1 MWSIPWRSASSAA
14 KKESVTSLSEEM
26 FQAMMDW
33 SPTFATLVGVPGWD
47 DRLEDLSVDGHQAL
61 RARLTG
67 ILARVD
73 ESDEDQ
79 VARDVIRHQAE
90 SIITMID
97 ARLVEHTV
105 SRGLNAPVAVLLRFA
120 SQTDFSQRLHLI
132 PRYLDQAAG
141 RLRDTDRRPL
151 RRHVESGAAYVER
164 FLALPAQ
171 EWEGDADLRPA
182 FARFRET
189 ILAIPGRDD
198 EKAGLCWLPEGEE
211 NYRKLVRDYTTASYS
226 PAELHQL
233 GLDLIAGLREEY
245 AEIGSR
251 VWGTSDVP
259 EIFRRLRTELLWANE
274 NDMLVN
280 AVEAVARAEAEAP
293 NWFGRLP
300 RARCEVRF
308 VPEVDRENAAFAY
321 YLDAALDGSRPGTYF
336 VNPLRAS
343 ERSRTVSEVT
353 AFHEATPGHH
363 FQLSIAAETELS
375 NLRKFA
381 FIDSYLEGWGLYT
394 ERLADEMG
402 LYSSDE
408 ARLGMLGL
416 DAMRAGRLVVDTG
429 LHAFGWS
436 RQQAVDYLRSN
447 TVMDASEIN
456 SEVDRYIETPG
467 QALAYMV
474 GRLEIQRIRAE
485 AETKMGSR
493 FDVKAFHDL
502 VLENG
507 VVPLSTLGDLVVDW
521 AGRS

>member
-1 MWSIPWRSASSAA
+1 M
-14 KKESVTSLSEEM
+14 TSFSEET

-61 RARLTG
+61 RTRLED
-67 ILARVD
+67 ILSRVD

-79 VARDVIRHQAE
+79 VAKDVIRHQAT
-90 SIITMID
+90 SIITLID
-97 ARLVEHTV
+97 ARLVEHSV
-105 SRGLNAPVAVLLRFA
+105 SRGLNAPVAVLLKMA
-120 SQTDFSQRLHLI
+120 SQIDFSKRRHLV
-132 PRYLDQAAG
+132 PQFLDQAAR
-141 RLRDTDRRPL
+141 RLRDSDRRPL
-151 RRHVESGAAYVER
+151 RRHVEGGAAHVER
-164 FLALPAQ
+164 FLASPEQ

-182 FARFRET
+182 FAKYREFLLT
-189 ILAIPGRDD
+189 VEGRDD
-198 EKAGLCWLPEGEE
+198 EHAGLCWLPDGEE
-211 NYRKLVRDYTTASYS
+211 NYRKLVRDYTTASYT

-233 GLDLIAGLREEY
+233 GLDLIAGLRDEY

-251 VWGTSDVP
+251 VWGTSDVQ

-274 NDMLVN
+274 DEMLTS

-293 NWFGRLP
+293 KWFGRLP
-300 RARCEVRF
+300 RALCEVRLT
-308 VPEVDRENAAFAY
+308 PEVDRQSAAFAY
-321 YLDAALDGSRPGTYF
+321 YVDAALDGSRPGIYF
-336 VNPLRAS
+336 VNPFNATG
-343 ERSRTVSEVT
+343 RSRTVSEVT

-363 FQLSIAAETELS
+363 LQLTIAAETDLT

-381 FIDSYLEGWGLYT
+381 FIDSYIEGWGLYT

-416 DAMRAGRLVVDTG
+416 DSMRAGRLVVDTG
-429 LHAFGWS
+429 LHALGWS
-436 RQQAVDYLRSN
+436 RQQAVDYLRTN
-447 TVMDASEIN
+447 TTMDDSEIS

-474 GRLEIQRIRAE
+474 GRLEIQRVRAE
-485 AETKMGSR
+485 AEQKMGSR
-493 FDVKAFHDL
+493 FDIRAFHDL

-507 VVPLSTLGDLVVDW
+507 AVPLSTLGDLVTDW